1 MGLHFVEIVNNGYSH
16 VSRNSQS
23 SGSEQQASV
32 AQASYGL
39 EIVADEK
46 NRMTSR
52 SDFADLSQAF
62 FLKRSIAHRQDLVNQ
77 KNLWLKMRGNRKRQA
92 HMHPA
97 GIMLDRSVEKFL
109 YLRKVDDFIKSPIDL
124 PSPHAQDSAVEI
136 NVLTPGKLR
145 VESGA
150 NFEER
155 PHAPIHFGI
164 TRSRFRNT

>member
-1 MGLHFVEIVNNGYSH
+1 MGLHFVEIVNHGCFH

-32 AQASYGL
+32 TQASYSL

-62 FLKRSIAHRQDLVNQ
+62 LLKRCIAHGQDLVNQ
-77 KNLWLKMRGNRKRQA
+77 KNLWFKMRGNRKRQA

-97 GIMLDRSVEKFL
+97 GIMLDRSVQKFL
-109 YLRKVDDFIKSPIDL
+109 DFRKVDDFIKSPINL
-124 PSPHAQDSAVEI
+124 LFLHAQDSAVEI
-136 NVLTPGKLR
+136 NVLTPSKLR

-150 NFEER
+150 DFEER

-164 TRSRFRNT
+164 TR